1 MLSPF
6 TEGAAVIEYHGSIL
20 STDGKVISRHNLFCK
35 EVGSAVVEATALVG
49 THDVELWQGEQK
61 IAVIPRIASR

>member
-1 MLSPF
+1 VLSPF
-6 TEGAAVIEYHGSIL
+6 TEGAAMIEYHRSIL

-35 EVGSAVVEATALVG
+35 EVGSGVVEATG